1 MYFPKSQIKTNLYTS
16 TNSSDGYSNP
26 EYVLST
32 TEDVY
37 VGFYYELTNGQKFT
51 GKYPGDGPNILLI
64 KKDKSGNIPE
74 YTSGPFIYYYDNG
87 GGDSKPSQYT
97 QIKNLE
103 INNISYLPQYFTTIP
118 TNKDYQTGEYTRYF
132 CKKIN
137 ELLYV
142 EISKDYYTK
151 LTKQDTSV
159 AFEYYLPFNIPW
171 RLAGKV
177 IDVYNT
183 NRNIVALTMK
193 KQKLSM
199 FNKYLKEDYT
209 KYYK

>member
-1 MYFPKSQIKTNLYTS
+1 MYIPKSQIKTNLYTNGDPS
-16 TNSSDGYSNP
+16 IG
-26 EYVLST
+26 EAYVLST
-32 TEDVY
+32 DKSLY
-37 VGFYYELTNGQKFT
+37 VGYYYELSNGQKFT
-51 GKYPGDGPNILLI
+51 GKYPGDNVNITLEPI
-64 KKDKSGNIPE
+64 TYAE
-74 YTSGPFIYYYDNG
+74 YLEDNSSIYYNVGISDYNVLKNIS
-87 GGDSKPSQYT
+87 DSKPT
-97 QIKNLE
+97 
-103 INNISYLPQYFTTIP
+103 YLPQYLPTIP

-151 LTKQDTSV
+151 LTKQNTSV

-183 NRNIVALTMK
+183 NKNIVALTMK